1 MSAQPA
7 DSAPSPLDPVRIL
20 AALPEADREPF
31 LTGYR
36 EALAAAADP
45 EGFSELLRMLRL
57 WWGHSLMAAQPG
69 YQEAQEAVLRPVA
82 GGMLLD
88 DIARIRAAR
97 GQ

>member
-1 MSAQPA
+1 MPA
-7 DSAPSPLDPVRIL
+7 EPAPSPLDPVQIL
-20 AALPEADREPF
+20 HSLPEHEHGAF
-31 LTGYR
+31 LDAYR
-36 EALAAAADP
+36 QAVAAAADP

-57 WWGHSLMAAQPG
+57 WWGHSLMAARPG

-97 GQ
+97 GR